1 MNDDVRPQDQQDAA
15 LERMLD
21 DLFTYHAPTPEQ
33 VEKYAKINEAVRA
46 AARVILQECPPNPD
60 RTAAIRL
67 LREAR
72 MTANA
77 SIATK
82 SGGMIEWNPLALA
95 VLASLPAQ
103 GPLEIDI
110 PASSEGAHGQ

>member
-1 MNDDVRPQDQQDAA
+1 MMNDHANDTSTTPEQII
-15 LERMLD
+15 D

-33 VEKYAKINEAVRA
+33 AAKYQRVSAACKA
-46 AARVILQECPPNPD
+46 AALVIHNECPPSPD
-60 RTAAIRL
+60 RTAAMRL

-82 SGGMIEWNPLALA
+82 SGGAYR
-95 VLASLPAQ
+95 
-103 GPLEIDI
+103 
-110 PASSEGAHGQ
+110 